1 VFSLSRGSSLL
12 LFAQAAQEVS
22 QKREGTNHFLF
33 LFFYIIKNFVRVL
46 NAVFSFPRLASIDCK
61 LVVDNA
67 MNRMNHL
74 RLFVCPEINV

>member
-1 VFSLSRGSSLL
+1 MSVCCWC
-12 LFAQAAQEVS
+12 
-22 QKREGTNHFLF
+22 FLF
-33 LFFYIIKNFVRVL
+33 LEEVPFYCLYKEPKKSAKSEKVRKFFVRVL

-61 LVVDNA
+61 LVVDSG